1 MLTATKRDATTV
13 NKNDETSARLLLL
26 EENES
31 TGAQS
36 YNSFDSVENNHHTI
50 REFHSQHSTTTI
62 LHSSSIVGPVANL
75 CSATLGAGVLAL
87 PYALQQAGLIWGF
100 ILLLLAGTCTLYSL
114 QLLVLACSH
123 YQVYT
128 YEGIVQLACG
138 KRARF
143 VTEVSILLFC
153 GGCAV
158 AYIITVGD
166 IVQSLQFERN
176 VAMVVV
182 WSIAMVPLSLLKT
195 MTSLQS
201 ASGVGIF
208 SIFLLIV
215 VANIHFWRDF
225 GEHSTA
231 QMTLSAALWPAH
243 GMTSVLTACPLIIF
257 AFSCQPNVCAIFHEL
272 QEKQHMN
279 RVLIVSVAS
288 CAMLYTAISLAAF
301 MDFGDAVQP
310 NVLQN
315 YCLHRLLIQV
325 AFCGMTIAVIMA
337 FPLNVFPTRVTLE
350 GLIWGHAHDHH
361 EVELQD
367 TSSSSSSNVQEP
379 LLPAES
385 SHNHENEND
394 ESILDFDIRHVGL
407 TLTITALALILAM
420 VAPNI
425 SVVFGLLGG
434 TTSSVI
440 GFILPGMVGTKIA
453 MAADQRWKPKLLIW
467 IGVVIG
473 IVTTAVTVHNTF
485 VPVSSGEA
493 SRHYNPCNRTTITN

>member
-1 MLTATKRDATTV
+1 MLNATKRDAAAS
-13 NKNDETSARLLLL
+13 NNEEASARLLSVD
-26 EENES
+26 NES
-31 TGAQS
+31 TGAHS
-36 YNSFDSVENNHHTI
+36 YNSLEDSSDHHVP

-62 LHSSSIVGPVANL
+62 LHSPSIVGPVANL

-87 PYALQQAGLIWGF
+87 PYALQQAGLIWGC
-100 ILLLLAGTCTLYSL
+100 ILLILAGTCTLYSL
-114 QLLVLACSH
+114 QLLVLACQY

-128 YEGIVQLACG
+128 YEGIVQMACG
-138 KRARF
+138 KRSRQ
-143 VTEVSILLFC
+143 VTEISILLFC

-166 IVQSLQFERN
+166 IVESLQLERN

-182 WSIAMVPLSLLKT
+182 WTIAMVPLSLLKT

-208 SIFLLIV
+208 SIFLLIL
-215 VANIHFWRDF
+215 VANIHFWRDL
-225 GEHSTA
+225 EHHVTA
-231 QMTLSAALWPAH
+231 KMTLSTVLWPAH

-272 QEKQHMN
+272 PEKHRMN
-279 RVLIVSVAS
+279 RVLYVAVSC
-288 CAMLYTAISLAAF
+288 CAMLYTSISMAAYL
-301 MDFGDAVQP
+301 DFGGAVQP

-315 YCLHRLLIQV
+315 YCIHHLLIQV
-325 AFCGMTIAVIMA
+325 AFVGMTIAVIMA

-350 GLIWGHAHDHH
+350 GLIWGYRHGDHV
-361 EVELQD
+361 EVEMED
-367 TSSSSSSNVQEP
+367 TSSSDAQEP
-379 LLPAES
+379 LLPES
-385 SHNHENEND
+385 YYSSYEPLD
-394 ESILDFDIRHVGL
+394 ESRLDCLDVRHVGL
-407 TLTITALALILAM
+407 TLGITSLALILAM

-440 GFILPGMVGTKIA
+440 GFILPGMVGIKVVSNA
-453 MAADQRWKPKLLIW
+453 RWKPKLLIA

-473 IVTTAVTVHNTF
+473 IVTTAVTVYSTF
-485 VPVSSGEA
+485 VPTSGGT
-493 SRHYNPCNRTTITN
+493 HNPCNATSN